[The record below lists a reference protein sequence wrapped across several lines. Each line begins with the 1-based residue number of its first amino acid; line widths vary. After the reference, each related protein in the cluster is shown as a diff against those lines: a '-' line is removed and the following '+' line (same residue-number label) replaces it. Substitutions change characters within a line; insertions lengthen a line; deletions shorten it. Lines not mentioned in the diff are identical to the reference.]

1 MSDYNSGA
9 IISGGLNG
17 EGTRAG
23 ESFATEIWGPVV
35 ETKMKEKLVLS
46 PLFNDLSSFVA
57 TQGERIHLPKIGQ
70 VTAGTKGEAA
80 ITFEASSSDQSE
92 EILNIDQHK
101 FAAVVVD
108 DIVQVQG
115 NYDLTQLFSA
125 ELGYA
130 LAKGVDE
137 YLDGK
142 IIDSFKSATGKI
154 NAIDLNA
161 SPLSVKADFDL
172 ILGNCLAEDPDPTQ
186 WTIVVPPAVFS
197 NLANI
202 ADLSLGTAGSP
213 LGADFGQNGVV
224 SRVYGFNLV
233 VSQNVTTSSTEFDN
247 DGGGDAVAP
256 AGYVL
261 HSSAAHIAYSINS
274 RVQSDYSIDHLGTKI
289 VADTAYGCLVRNSS
303 TTGEKRAFL
312 LH

>member
-142 IIDSFKSATGKI
+142 IIDSFNFWLPFVTI
-154 NAIDLNA
+154 NDI
-161 SPLSVKADFDL
+161 
-172 ILGNCLAEDPDPTQ
+172 
-186 WTIVVPPAVFS
+186 
-197 NLANI
+197 
-202 ADLSLGTAGSP
+202 
-213 LGADFGQNGVV
+213 
-224 SRVYGFNLV
+224 RVE
-233 VSQNVTTSSTEFDN
+233 Q
-247 DGGGDAVAP
+247 GGDYNV
-256 AGYVL
+256 GTN
-261 HSSAAHIAYSINS
+261 SINVYVEFS
-274 RVQSDYSIDHLGTKI
+274 LNNDQRTLESVQESI
-289 VADTAYGCLVRNSS
+289 
-303 TTGEKRAFL
+303 GE
-312 LH
+312 